1 MATFPPYSTNL
12 KITLPANGSQ
22 AGTWG
27 DTTNTNLGT
36 LIEQA
41 ISGYITV
48 SFASGDVVLTMD
60 QGISCTARN
69 MYLELQGAT
78 ADRVLTLPPNNKLYF
93 IYNNTNYTITAKI
106 SGQTGVAI
114 PSKAKYI
121 VTYNGTDI
129 VNAVTSNLSYTGTTN
144 YVPKFSSSSALTS
157 STIRDYGFSGANPSG
172 VAINGPAQDQYSIL
186 TVNCN
191 DSNIGVGN
199 VNIQG
204 SGGQITI
211 SPSAYSGGYNN
222 ITATGSAGMFITL
235 DSGSSLVL
243 GPASA
248 NAVVQGKATVGSF
261 NISSSSTPASTFDTG
276 SPGDIAWDSN
286 YVYVCVAA
294 NTWKRAALAT
304 W

>member
-1 MATFPPYSTNL
+1 MATYSTNL

-27 DTTNTNLGT
+27 DTTNNNLGT

-41 ISGYITV
+41 ISGYTTV
-48 SFASGDVVLTMD
+48 DFTSGSPSPLTMD
-60 QGISCTARN
+60 QGASCTARN
-69 MYLELQGAT
+69 MYLELQNAT
-78 ADRVLTLPPNNKLYF
+78 ADGVLTLPPNNKLYF

-129 VNAVTSNLSYTGTTN
+129 VNAVTSNLSYTGATN

-157 STIRDYGFSGANPSG
+157 STIRDYGFGGANPSG

-191 DSNIGVGN
+191 DTNIGVGN

-204 SGGQITI
+204 AGGNITI
-211 SPSAYSGGYNN
+211 SPSPYSGAYNV
-222 ITATGSAGMFITL
+222 IAGSGSAGLYLQLDAGSTL
-235 DSGSSLVL
+235 VVGGAGV
-243 GPASA
+243 
-248 NAVVQGKATVGSF
+248 NAIVNGKATVFSF
-261 NISSSSTPASTFDTG
+261 NISSPSTPASSSATG

-286 YVYVCVAA
+286 YVYVCVAT